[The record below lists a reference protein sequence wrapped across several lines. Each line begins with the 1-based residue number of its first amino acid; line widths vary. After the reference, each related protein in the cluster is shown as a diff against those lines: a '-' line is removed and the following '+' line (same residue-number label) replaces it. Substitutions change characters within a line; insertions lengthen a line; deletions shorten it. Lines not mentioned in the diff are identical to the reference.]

1 MPEESNIC
9 DRQVKLRPWFCCL
22 GITDKCMLKCRM
34 CYKWM
39 DGDSEVA
46 PAVSDYSFF
55 LSNLRELVD
64 EGFMVNFVGG
74 EVLLFDGFFELVKF
88 SSQKGFLTSI
98 TSNGWLIDEKMA
110 QRIAASG
117 LTEINLSLDS
127 LNEIIHDYLRGIKG
141 VYSRVMKAI
150 KYLNRHCKD
159 TRVRIC
165 SAIYDW
171 NLDELEPLMEWV
183 VNNDALSSIS
193 FLAPKQP
200 SNTDVEKQWWKG
212 KYSYLWPKDPD
223 KACFFIDKILEFKD
237 SYGHKI
243 GNTKAQLE
251 TFKLYLRSPEKFL
264 KQGNCNLGRAVH
276 VNAAGDISLCFRS
289 NVIGNIRNGD
299 DIRDLWYSEKAETA
313 RKKIDA
319 CGENN
324 CHFLLNFFF
333 EGKYPFGLR

>member
-1 MPEESNIC
+1 
-9 DRQVKLRPWFCCL
+9 
-22 GITDKCMLKCRM
+22 
-34 CYKWM
+34 M
-39 DGDSEVA
+39 DGVSEVA
-46 PAVSDYSFF
+46 PAVSEYSSF

-64 EGFMVNFVGG
+64 EGFTVNFVGG

-110 QRIAASG
+110 QRIASSG
-117 LTEINLSLDS
+117 LSEINLSLDS
-127 LNEIIHDYLRGIKG
+127 LNEVTHDYLRGIHG

-150 KYLNRHCKD
+150 KYLNTHCKD
-159 TRVRIC
+159 TSVRIC

-171 NLDELEPLMEWV
+171 NLGELPALMEWA

-200 SNTDVEKQWWKG
+200 SNTDVETQWWKG
-212 KYSYLWPKDPD
+212 AYSYLWPKDPD
-223 KACFFIDKILEFKD
+223 KASFFIDKVLKCKD

-243 GNTKAQLE
+243 GNTAAQLE
-251 TFKLYLRSPEKFL
+251 TFKLYLRAPEKFV

-289 NVIGNIRNGD
+289 DVIGNIRNGD
-299 DIRDLWYSEKAETA
+299 DIRDLWHSEKAENA
-313 RKKIDA
+313 RKKIAA

-333 EGKYPFGLR
+333 EGKYPFGVG

>member
-1 MPEESNIC
+1 MENKPA
-9 DRQVKLRPWFCCL
+9 FCCL
-22 GITDKCMLKCRM
+22 SITDKCMFKCRM

-39 DGDSEVA
+39 EGVSEVS
-46 PAVSDYSFF
+46 PAVSEYSFF

-88 SSQKGFLTSI
+88 SSRKGFLTST

-110 QRIAASG
+110 RRIADAG

-127 LNEIIHDYLRGIKG
+127 LNEATHDYLRGVNG
-141 VYSRVMKAI
+141 AWSRVMKAI
-150 KYLNRHCKD
+150 KYLTRHCKD
-159 TRVRIC
+159 TKVRIC

-171 NLDELEPLMEWV
+171 NLSELAPLMEWV

-200 SNTDVEKQWWKG
+200 SNTEVEKQWWKG
-212 KYSYLWPKDPD
+212 KYGYLWPKDPAKSCSFLD
-223 KACFFIDKILEFKD
+223 KVIKSKN

-243 GNTKAQLE
+243 SNTVVQLE
-251 TFKLYLRSPEKFL
+251 TFKLYLRAPDKFA
-264 KQGNCNLGRAVH
+264 KQGDCNLGRAVH
-276 VNAAGDISLCFRS
+276 VNAQGDVSLCFRS
-289 NVIGNIRNGD
+289 DVIGNIRNGD
-299 DIRDLWYSEKAETA
+299 DIRDLWYSEKAETV
-313 RKKIDA
+313 RKKIKA

-324 CHFLLNFFF
+324 CHFLLNLFF
-333 EGKYPFGLR
+333 EEKYPFGLG